1 MNTWTKAGRL
11 TSSLA
16 LVAVGLVMGM
26 VVASTGAAT
35 SVEGEQQAR
44 PASAVSTV
52 PNTLPG
58 MLPQGVFVNV
68 ADELRRAV
76 VFIQADHQRSASAG
90 DAQSLFDFFRR
101 RRDQDPDAEQEA
113 PEQTQRS
120 QGSGVVVSE
129 DGYVLTNAHVVTV
142 FNLRDGERSDARRV
156 TITLVDETEY
166 EAEIIG
172 VDLGTDI
179 ALLKIDARQPLVYAP
194 LGDSDRLRVGEWVMA
209 VGAPFGLQ
217 NTVSAGIV
225 SAMGRAGL
233 SGMMTT
239 TYQDFVQTDAA
250 INPGNSGGPL
260 VNLQGEVVG
269 INTAIA
275 TNGMSRSF
283 NGVGFA
289 VPANLARHV
298 MEHLREN
305 GRVVRGY
312 LGVEV
317 QPVDRE
323 LRESRGL
330 HPDQHG
336 AIVVEVNEGGP
347 ADRDGLEAGDVVVEM
362 NGSAL
367 ENQPDFLQR
376 IAYRAPGDTVAI
388 TVVRDGKE
396 IALSITLAERPSEE
410 SILAGGN
417 GARRPRPREERED
430 PSEDAMAESLGV
442 GVSELTPRY
451 ADRLSLDDDY
461 EGVVIVAV
469 QPNSIAARSGLS
481 EGDVIRRVG
490 SRRISSVAEFEE
502 AMAGYAAGDAIDFYV
517 RLVVSGRSAFISMRL
532 PNN

>member
-179 ALLKIDARQPLVYAP
+179 ALLKIDARQPLVYRPPGRFRQVARGRVGHGGRRALRP
-194 LGDSDRLRVGEWVMA
+194 AEHSLRRNRLGD
-209 VGAPFGLQ
+209 
-217 NTVSAGIV
+217 
-225 SAMGRAGL
+225 
-233 SGMMTT
+233 
-239 TYQDFVQTDAA
+239 
-250 INPGNSGGPL
+250 GPC
-260 VNLQGEVVG
+260 
-269 INTAIA
+269 
-275 TNGMSRSF
+275 
-283 NGVGFA
+283 
-289 VPANLARHV
+289 
-298 MEHLREN
+298 
-305 GRVVRGY
+305 
-312 LGVEV
+312 
-317 QPVDRE
+317 
-323 LRESRGL
+323 
-330 HPDQHG
+330 
-336 AIVVEVNEGGP
+336 GP
-347 ADRDGLEAGDVVVEM
+347 
-362 NGSAL
+362 
-367 ENQPDFLQR
+367 QR
-376 IAYRAPGDTVAI
+376 Y
-388 TVVRDGKE
+388 
-396 IALSITLAERPSEE
+396 
-410 SILAGGN
+410 
-417 GARRPRPREERED
+417 
-430 PSEDAMAESLGV
+430 
-442 GVSELTPRY
+442 
-451 ADRLSLDDDY
+451 DDDDLP
-461 EGVVIVAV
+461 GFRANRRRH
-469 QPNSIAARSGLS
+469 QPGQL
-481 EGDVIRRVG
+481 
-490 SRRISSVAEFEE
+490 
-502 AMAGYAAGDAIDFYV
+502 
-517 RLVVSGRSAFISMRL
+517 GRSARQ
-532 PNN
+532 PAG